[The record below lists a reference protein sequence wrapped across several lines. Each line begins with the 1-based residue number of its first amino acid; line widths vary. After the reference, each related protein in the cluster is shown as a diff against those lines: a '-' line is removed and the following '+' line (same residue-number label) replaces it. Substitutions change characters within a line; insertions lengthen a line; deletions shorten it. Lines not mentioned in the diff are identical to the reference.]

1 MFDEFEIE
9 LETNNPLIGKLN
21 YITRLKELLKEIY
34 KNYQLMIKNKI
45 IVSKTENK
53 IRDILVDDYL
63 SKNIK
68 NYTFEKE
75 IDNNLG
81 RVDIFIQESISN
93 EEAEF
98 IIECKLLNNKNING
112 KDGLNGKY
120 ITNGIQRFLTE
131 HYYLENA
138 FNTNIM
144 IGFIVEKIDII
155 SNIEAIN
162 RLSEKI
168 FKNMVEIIQP
178 IKLDDKFIYKS
189 SYQTG
194 KPQKN
199 FELYHLMMDFSKN
212 ITITTK

>member
-1 MFDEFEIE
+1 MFDEFETE
-9 LETNNPLIGKLN
+9 LETNNPLIGKVN
-21 YITRLKELLKEIY
+21 YITRLKNLLKKIY
-34 KNYQLMIKNKI
+34 QNYQLMIKDKI
-45 IVSKTENK
+45 QIHKTENK

-63 SKNIK
+63 NKNI
-68 NYTFEKE
+68 NDYTFEKE
-75 IDNNLG
+75 KDNNLG

-131 HYYLENA
+131 HYYLKNN

-144 IGFIVEKIDII
+144 IGFIIEKIDIS

-162 RLSEKI
+162 RLSNKI
-168 FKNMVEIIQP
+168 FKNIVEIIQP
-178 IKLDDKFIYKS
+178 IKLEDKYIYKS

-194 KPQKN
+194 KPQKD
-199 FELYHLMMDFSKN
+199 FELYHLMMDFSYNPQSYK
-212 ITITTK
+212 